1 MLGRNNNRDGDRLR
15 SKSSQ
20 RRKLKSP
27 IRIKEKIK
35 ELEEKLEKEAIF
47 KRRPLDK

>member
-1 MLGRNNNRDGDRLR
+1 MLVRHQGEKQR
-15 SKSSQ
+15 SKSNQ

-35 ELEEKLEKEAIF
+35 ELEEKL
-47 KRRPLDK
+47 

>member
-1 MLGRNNNRDGDRLR
+1 MLGRNLHEDKQR
-15 SKSSQ
+15 SKSNQ

-35 ELEEKLEKEAIF
+35 ELEGKLEK
-47 KRRPLDK
+47 